1 MTARRSQA
9 RRRIAVV
16 TGTRAEYGSLATV
29 MRAIAA
35 DPRLELQLVVT
46 GMHLLKKFGH
56 TIDAIVRDGWRI
68 DARVPMQTGS
78 DAALDHA
85 EGLARGVAGIARYL
99 HRAQTHIVLVLG
111 DRIEALAGALA
122 AVTSGCV
129 LAHSHGG
136 DVAPGDLDESLRHAM
151 TKLAHVHLA
160 ATRGAARRIL
170 RMGEQPQRVHVVGGV
185 GLDQLREVLQEERGG
200 HGSPRATA
208 CYDQPHA
215 LVVFHACGRPAAVEQ
230 RAMQTILR
238 AVHALRL
245 RHTILY
251 PNSDRG
257 HPGVIR
263 AIEAH
268 GRRYAGAVTIHRS
281 LPRVEYLRLLVRSAV
296 LVGNSSSGIIEA
308 PFAGTPTVDI
318 GPRQLGREPGG
329 QSVLHVGETDA
340 EIRAGLQRALR
351 MRPRAGQQTVYGDGH
366 AGERV
371 AHILADLRIDAR
383 LLRKTI
389 TY

>member
-1 MTARRSQA
+1 
-9 RRRIAVV
+9 V
-16 TGTRAEYGSLATV
+16 TGTRAEYGSLASV

-46 GMHLLKKFGH
+46 GMHLLRKFGH
-56 TIDAIVRDGWRI
+56 TVDAIVRDGWRI

-99 HRAQTHIVLVLG
+99 SRAKTDVVLVLG
-111 DRIEALAGALA
+111 DRVEALAGALA
-122 AVTSGCV
+122 AVTSGCI

-136 DVAPGDLDESLRHAM
+136 DVAPGDLDESFRHAV

-160 ATRGAARRIL
+160 ATRAAAKRIL
-170 RMGEQPQRVHVVGGV
+170 RMGEQPERVHVVGGV
-185 GLDQLREVLQEERGG
+185 GLDQLREVLQSDRGNYR
-200 HGSPRATA
+200 SARCDAP
-208 CYDQPHA
+208 PHA
-215 LVVFHACGRPAAVEQ
+215 LVGFHACGRPAAVEQ
-230 RAMQTILR
+230 RTMQMILR
-238 AVHALRL
+238 AVCTLGL

-263 AIEAH
+263 AIEDH
-268 GRRYAGAVTIHRS
+268 GRKHGSDEATIHRS
-281 LPRVEYLRLLVRSAV
+281 LRREEYLQLLVRSAV

-329 QSVLHVGETDA
+329 KSVLHVA
-340 EIRAGLQRALR
+340 ENYPAIHAALRRALR
-351 MRPRAGQQTVYGDGH
+351 LHPRPGQRTVYGDGH
-366 AGERV
+366 AGERI
-371 AHILADLRIDAR
+371 ARILAGLHINDH